1 MLSCYGKIR
10 TWSLEVLDVVELEL
24 IHFNKIKIS
33 NFLLFARLAVPQI
46 IYKQIERISFLVRS
60 VTRDLVLTPLVRRV
74 ETPPT
79 DAHKSTPTVYQY
91 DTTVLF
97 SSIRYPQP

>member
-1 MLSCYGKIR
+1 M
-10 TWSLEVLDVVELEL
+10 LDVVELEL

-46 IYKQIERISFLVRS
+46 ISKLNGSVFSFVPPP
-60 VTRDLVLTPLVRRV
+60 DLVLTLLVRRV

-97 SSIRYPQP
+97 RYIDATHSCTGVLSTL